1 MDISTIGVRDFQHIV
16 KLLKSKRKKISKNAE
31 NVNTTNKFHPMDNIR
46 LFN

>member
-1 MDISTIGVRDFQHIV
+1 MDISTIGVRDFQRIV
-16 KLLKSKRKKISKNAE
+16 KLLKSRRKKINKDPE